1 MRYTLGKRG
10 PKSFKD
16 KALRQRGAG
25 LVTRRETRKW
35 ENASKA
41 SLRSVRGGWKVALKF
56 AGKYIRRKRIPASFR
71 KRNIHGGQLWANRN
85 ECKMTDK
92 IAGEIIE
99 RVYLSKQATLFQL
112 RQVRHSLSYAYYL
125 MTGNA
130 GENWPEVKRQWD
142 SFNLA
147 ALPQPRRT
155 LKAVKV

>member
-1 MRYTLGKRG
+1 
-10 PKSFKD
+10 
-16 KALRQRGAG
+16 
-25 LVTRRETRKW
+25 
-35 ENASKA
+35 
-41 SLRSVRGGWKVALKF
+41 
-56 AGKYIRRKRIPASFR
+56 
-71 KRNIHGGQLWANRN
+71 
-85 ECKMTDK
+85 MTDK

-99 RVYLSKQATLFQL
+99 RVYLSKKATLFQL